1 MTSTLTRDSKP
12 TSWHPTPGRRF
23 GYLIAIAINAWLLWF
38 VNQLPDWEWP
48 RFLTDEF
55 SDVLPVMTAAIVAS
69 IVVNVLFFWYDATWF
84 KSLGNLVAAGFGFA
98 VALRLYQVFPFD
110 FATYAS
116 NWSWLA
122 RFVVIVALAGTA
134 IGFIAESVKLVTL
147 PFRRT

>member
-1 MTSTLTRDSKP
+1 MTSTLTKESRPAS
-12 TSWHPTPGRRF
+12 SYPTPGRRF
-23 GYLIAIAINAWLLWF
+23 GYLIAVAINVWLLWF
-38 VNQLPDWEWP
+38 VNQLADWEWP

-55 SDVLPVMTAAIVAS
+55 ADLLPILTAAIVAG
-69 IVVNVLFFWYDATWF
+69 IAVNVLFFWYDAAWF
-84 KSLGNLVAAGFGFA
+84 KSLGNLVTAGFGFA
-98 VALRLYQVFPFD
+98 VALRMYQVFPFD

-122 RFVVIVALAGTA
+122 RLIVIVSLVGTA